1 MKIAII
7 GNGKMGQ
14 QIQKIA
20 VERGHEIHALIDD
33 KDWSFDIISG
43 SDVAIEFTQ
52 PASAK
57 KNIINCFKANVPVVI
72 GTTGWYSDYDEVVD
86 ECKNLEGALLASTNF
101 SLGVNIFFEINK
113 KLATLMNLNANYK
126 PTITETHHIQKLDKP
141 SGTAISLAEQI
152 IEKHESFKDWNL
164 SNDLI
169 TNDSISIESNRETN
183 VPGKHTVLYENDID
197 EISITHSAKNRK
209 GFAIGAVLAAEFIAN
224 KKGIFTMKEVLGI
237 Q

>member
-1 MKIAII
+1 MKISII
-7 GNGKMGQ
+7 GYGKMGQ

-20 VERGHEIHALIDD
+20 LDRGHEIHVVIDAD
-33 KDWSFDIISG
+33 NWSQESILG

-52 PASAK
+52 PESAK
-57 KNIINCFKANVPVVI
+57 KNMINCFKANVPVVI
-72 GTTGWYSDYDEVVD
+72 GTTGWYADYDEVVL
-86 ECKNLEGALLASTNF
+86 ECENLEGALLASTNF

-113 KLATLMNLNANYK
+113 KLATLMSLNTNYK
-126 PTITETHHIQKLDKP
+126 PTITETHHIQKLDRP

-164 SNDLI
+164 LDNLGS
-169 TNDSISIESNRETN
+169 NDSISIESNREPN
-183 VPGKHTVLYENDID
+183 VAGKHTVIFEDDID
-197 EISITHSAKNRK
+197 EIAITHSAKNRK
-209 GFAIGAVLAAEFIAN
+209 GFALGAVLAAEFLAN